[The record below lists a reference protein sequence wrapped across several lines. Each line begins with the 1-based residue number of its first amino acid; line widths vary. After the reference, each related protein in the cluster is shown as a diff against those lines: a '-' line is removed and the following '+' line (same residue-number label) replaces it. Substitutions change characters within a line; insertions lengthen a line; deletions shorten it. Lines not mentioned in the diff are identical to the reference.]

1 MKIIVDKKG
10 RPLYLKTEGEG
21 LPVAEF
27 DLIMDNTEQGPALR
41 LVVPLTTSEA
51 VNLLEQEQDE

>member
-10 RPLYLKTEGEG
+10 RPVYLNAEGAS

-27 DLIMDNTEQGPALR
+27 DLILDNTEQGPVLR
-41 LVVPLTTSEA
+41 LVVPLTTDQA
-51 VNLLEQEQDE
+51 LNLLELEQDG